1 MIAALRLP
9 TRRIAF
15 AVALSVL
22 AHAAIIWLPQ
32 VQLPHHDLP
41 PLPLTAKLEAPRKS
55 EPKPVAVKPHKKQ
68 QRTSS
73 PKPPA
78 SSPTAYSEPTAPAD
92 IVPDA
97 PPPPA
102 AEPAAVAET
111 PGIAETAPAVDGAA
125 SVVAEAPVAAN
136 PLPRQALLTFA
147 VYKGLDNFKIGEVQH
162 QLEISGDEYTL
173 YAVTQTVGLA
183 KLFKNLQVIQI
194 SRGKTDWQ
202 GLHPES
208 FEEERIEGGNKQS
221 LNAAFDRP
229 LQKLRFSHGG
239 ETALP
244 PDAQD
249 ILSIFYQLTQLPM
262 NRETIPIFVSNGKK
276 LEKYEFKIDA
286 EEEITTPMGKLRSLP
301 LRKLHAPN
309 EDGFEIWLGL
319 EYQLLPIKIRI
330 IERSGEAAGEIVIS
344 SIRIAGS

>member
-32 VQLPHHDLP
+32 VPLPHPDLP
-41 PLPLTAKLEAPRKS
+41 PLPLTAKLEVLQKS
-55 EPKPVAVKPHKKQ
+55 ESKPVAVKPRKKQ
-68 QRTSS
+68 QRASN

-78 SSPTAYSEPTAPAD
+78 STPAAYNEPTAPAD

-97 PPPPA
+97 PPSPP
-102 AEPAAVAET
+102 AEPAAAVET
-111 PGIAETAPAVDGAA
+111 PDLAETAPVVDGAA
-125 SVVAEAPVAAN
+125 SVVAAAPVAAN

-162 QLEISGDEYTL
+162 QLEIGGDEYTL

-183 KLFKNLQVIQI
+183 KLFKNLQIVQI

-202 GLHPES
+202 GLHPEH

-221 LNAAFDRP
+221 LHAAFDHP
-229 LQKLRFSHGG
+229 SQKLRFSHGG

-319 EYQLLPIKIRI
+319 EYQLLPIKIRV